1 MWNGVKAVLAAVSLA
16 VVSIAGLEGAAAQSL
31 TLHTSPFLL
40 KPDKTIGFEG
50 VIGDETSYTENGI
63 TVSYIGYAEQLWTTS
78 QAAEGQQSW
87 YVNGGGFGYTRIQFG
102 ESVDAFQFAGA
113 TGWPSVQAFARGAQP
128 PQPAIQFRLLNNGEQ
143 VAEGSFLNAPY
154 YSGFGAFGFSGL
166 FFDEVRIQAQPG
178 NLDFSEGGFDAL
190 ALDAL
195 AFGGPIGGVV
205 PEPATWAMMIL
216 GFGLVGLQARRRARA
231 VPERA

>member
-1 MWNGVKAVLAAVSLA
+1 MWNGVKAVLAAGSLA

-40 KPDKTIGFEG
+40 QPDKTIGFEG
-50 VIGDETSYTENGI
+50 EINGLSYTENGI
-63 TVSYIGYAEQLWTTS
+63 TVSYIGYAEELWTTS

-102 ESVDAFQFAGA
+102 ESVDAFQFAGG
-113 TGWPSVQAFARGAQP
+113 TGWPPVQAFARGAQP
-128 PQPAIQFRLLNNGEQ
+128 QQPAIQFRLWNDGEL
-143 VAEGSFLNAPY
+143 VAEGSFLNVPY
-154 YSGFGAFGFSGL
+154 YSGFGAFGFSGIL
-166 FFDEVRIQAQPG
+166 FDEVHIQAQDADLAF
-178 NLDFSEGGFDAL
+178 NEGGFDAL

-216 GFGLVGLQARRRARA
+216 GFGLVGLQARRRPRA
-231 VPERA
+231 LPEPI